1 LLEGALLG
9 DVEVD
14 GNLLDIKTFL
24 LLLFSEAPTALSS
37 WSHGSGIMK

>member
-14 GNLLDIKTFL
+14 GNLLEIKTFL
-24 LLLFSEAPTALSS
+24 LLRFSEASTALAVR
-37 WSHGSGIMK
+37 